1 MDTAETQNVTDEIR
15 REVSSENDALV
26 CSEWPN
32 ASTTTTNKN
41 NIIIITTIV
50 MMQSPSYADGSSPT
64 QEISH
69 LLQDTKVHDRPQPVA
84 MLERI
89 Q

>member
-50 MMQSPSYADGSSPT
+50 MM
-64 QEISH
+64 
-69 LLQDTKVHDRPQPVA
+69 
-84 MLERI
+84 
-89 Q
+89 